1 MKRNKRAFNA
11 TIIDNDELNIISG
24 KRGDVSDIDQ
34 TEYLAPLDESD
45 ADDGPVVVN
54 AAEVLAGMLFIDGII
69 TFSGISNRVEERRRS
84 PTPPRRTLLN
94 DDDDVI
100 YRDKSGRRIT
110 REQWLLLHEKRKAKT
125 GRAEST
131 QELSWGKGLV
141 QKVNHEAQ
149 EAEERRL
156 AQQPLNRY
164 DIDEEY
170 DRELKARSRW
180 SDPMFS
186 SELPHS
192 GIPLLKGVHF
202 VSDGDAPK
210 CRFVGVPNR
219 FNIEPGYRWD
229 GVIRGK
235 GYEER
240 WFKAEAS
247 RKAKQQERYLNNIAD
262 M

>member
-11 TIIDNDELNIISG
+11 TIIDNDELDFTSA
-24 KRGDVSDIDQ
+24 KHGDVSDLDH
-34 TEYLAPLDESD
+34 TEYVAPLEESD

-54 AAEVLAGMLFIDGII
+54 AAEFVADIPG
-69 TFSGISNRVEERRRS
+69 SAEERRRS
-84 PTPPRRTLLN
+84 PTPPRRTVLN

-110 REQWLLLHEKRKAKT
+110 REQWLLLHEKRKPKSA
-125 GRAEST
+125 RAEST

-170 DRELKARSRW
+170 DRELKARGRW
-180 SDPMFS
+180 SDPMFC
-186 SELPHS
+186 SESRRP
-192 GIPLLKGVHF
+192 GITSPKCVYF
-202 VSDGDAPK
+202 ASDGDTPK
-210 CRFVGVPNR
+210 CRFAAVPNR

-247 RKAKQQERYLNNIAD
+247 RKAKQKEMYLNNIAD